1 MNQFTLYVLSD
12 GEFSKVGISSDF
24 EKRRRTYKT
33 HNPSFKEHSIYLC
46 SEQDAR
52 RIEMASKRKFREYK
66 VQGRAEWFRTPVDD
80 VDAFVR
86 RELEVSSSADVS
98 QLLANQGVPV
108 PEHVLKLFQK
118 KVPGKYSW
126 EFDKKL
132 YEEFGKAY
140 QLGGRWEDLENV
152 LEVDCPVVDWRHLYA
167 GIEVYRTGE
176 VRKFHRSDD
185 HTKEYWKPV
194 PLKSGFS
201 VAICTAVVSMPYN
214 EGIPALTE
222 IASAADAFGWQ
233 ATAHPEWAWH
243 YPGKTGLF
251 LYTPKT
257 PFHQRAAELQKSFR
271 GWVLENRKRIL
282 MLEDARHPHDLDR
295 AIRDISKDAACPT
308 HQEMSF
314 DEHIEFYRANL
325 GIYWASELAEATRPI
340 YQMWQ
345 DSR

>member
-1 MNQFTLYVLSD
+1 MSQFTLYVLSD
-12 GEFSKVGISSDF
+12 GEFSKVGVSSDF

-152 LEVDCPVVDWRHLYA
+152 LEVDCPAVDCRHP
-167 GIEVYRTGE
+167 
-176 VRKFHRSDD
+176 VRKESHSGGDIERFHRSDD
-185 HTKEYWKPV
+185 HIKKYWKPV

-201 VAICTAVVSMPYN
+201 VAVCTAVVSMPYN
-214 EGIPALTE
+214 PVVPPVEKIF
-222 IASAADAFGWQ
+222 SAADAVGWR
-233 ATAHPEWAWH
+233 ATSHPDWAWH
-243 YPGKTGLF
+243 APGETGLF
-251 LYTPKT
+251 LYMPKT
-257 PFHQRAAELQKSFR
+257 PFPQRAAELQKSFR
-271 GWVLENRKRIL
+271 WWVLENTQIL
-282 MLEDARHPHDLDR
+282 RMRLGHFDQALLEKVLMD
-295 AIRDISKDAACPT
+295 IRRDSSYPT

-314 DEHIEFYRANL
+314 DELIEFYRANL
-325 GIYWASELAEATRPI
+325 GIYWDSELAEATRPI